1 LQLKGETIP
10 MKEIEDPAIQ
20 AILGRRSIR
29 RFLQKPVEAEKIDCL
44 LECACAAPSAAN
56 SRPWHFVVI
65 DERAV
70 LDALGEA
77 HPYGKMLYQA
87 PLAVVVCGQ
96 PEKSDFARLY
106 WEEDCSAAMENLQIA
121 AHALG
126 LGSVWLGVRHTP
138 EREQAVRHILGI
150 PQGITVL
157 GIAAIG
163 YPDEIKPPHEGI
175 DPGSL
180 HLNRW

>member
-1 LQLKGETIP
+1 MQLKGETIP

-163 YPDEIKPPHEGI
+163 YPDEIKPPTRAST
-175 DPGSL
+175 PGL
-180 HLNRW
+180 CT

>member
-1 LQLKGETIP
+1 MKGVKKPVEEFENP
-10 MKEIEDPAIQ
+10 VIQ
-20 AILGRRSIR
+20 AILARRSIR
-29 RFLQKPVEAEKIDCL
+29 RFQQKPVEPEKVDCL
-44 LECACAAPSAAN
+44 VECACAAPTAAN
-56 SRPWHFVVI
+56 SRPWHFIVV

-87 PLAVVVCGQ
+87 PLAVVVCGD

-126 LGSVWLGVRHTP
+126 LGSVWLGVRHST

-150 PQGITVL
+150 PQKIAVL

-163 YPDEIKPPHEGI
+163 YPDEVKPPHEGI

>member
-1 LQLKGETIP
+1 MTN
-10 MKEIEDPAIQ
+10 Q
-20 AILGRRSIR
+20 AISTILARRSIR
-29 RFLQKPVEAEKIDCL
+29 RFDAERPVDRKIVSLL
-44 LECACAAPSAAN
+44 LECACAAPSAGN
-56 SRPWHFVVI
+56 RRPWHFIVV

-70 LDALGEA
+70 LDKLSVL
-77 HPYGKMLYQA
+77 HPYAGMLKTA
-87 PLAVVVCGQ
+87 PLAVVVCGD
-96 PEKSDFARLY
+96 PEKNDFARLY
-106 WEEDCSAAMENLQIA
+106 WEEDCSAAMENLQVA

-150 PQGITVL
+150 PQGIAVL

-163 YPDEIKPPHEGI
+163 YPDEVKPPHEGI